1 MPGHRKAA
9 RPRGGVLAQ
18 TLAVIM
24 CVGISGCAGVPSD
37 GPSSMDLAFAEAEDK
52 AAPGLPDVHVLVT
65 LDAEALAKIN
75 AFVPRS
81 FARDFRGS
89 WRASGKQLIGIGD
102 RLTVNVWEP
111 SPDGVFST
119 AESRQTSLRSVVED
133 DGKVYIPYIGR
144 VPAARRSVESLRSAI
159 ETGLSGKAVEPQVQ
173 VLLDDNQA
181 NSVVVMGDVSAPG
194 QLQLPAPGLRLLEA
208 IARAGGTRGPTY
220 ETLATVTRGDRSQSV
235 RLGDVARI
243 PGNNIWLWPGDTVL
257 VLHQP
262 RSFSAFGAVKTSG
275 LMSFKA
281 ETMSLAEALAQAG
294 GLNDRRADA
303 GGIFL
308 MRFEERELAQ
318 WLIDTGRGTA
328 ASGTHAPGMT
338 PVIYRLDFDDPRALF
353 IAQGLIMRDKD
364 VLYVASHPMAELNKF
379 LTSIVSPLLGTARST
394 AVLAE

>member
-1 MPGHRKAA
+1 MEGHCKPMRS
-9 RPRGGVLAQ
+9 RVLA
-18 TLAVIM
+18 LIICAAVA
-24 CVGISGCAGVPSD
+24 GCTAVPSD
-37 GPSSMDLAFAEAEDK
+37 GPSSMELSAAEVED
-52 AAPGLPDVHVLVT
+52 AGTPGLPDVHVLVT
-65 LDAEALAKIN
+65 LDAEALGKIN

-81 FARDFRGS
+81 FAPEFRGS

-119 AESRQTSLRSVVED
+119 AESRQASLRSVVEE
-133 DGKVYIPYIGR
+133 DGKIYIPYIGR

-173 VLLDDNQA
+173 VLLEDNQA
-181 NSVVVMGDVSAPG
+181 NSVVVMGDVASPG
-194 QLQLPAPGLRLLEA
+194 QLQLPAPGLRLLQA

-220 ETLATVTRGDRSQSV
+220 EILATVTRGERSQSV
-235 RLGDVARI
+235 RLGDVAGS
-243 PGNNIWLWPGDTVL
+243 PANNIWLWPGDTVM

-262 RSFSAFGAVKTSG
+262 RTFSAFGAVKTSG
-275 LMSFKA
+275 LLAFKA

-328 ASGTHAPGMT
+328 APGEHAPGMT
-338 PVIYRLDFDDPRALF
+338 PVIYRLDFEDPKALF
-353 IAQGLIMRDKD
+353 IAQGLTMRDKD
-364 VLYVASHPMAELNKF
+364 VLYVASHPVAELNKF
-379 LTSIVSPLLGTARST
+379 LSSVVSPLLGTARST
-394 AVLAE
+394 AVLTE

>member
-1 MPGHRKAA
+1 MQGHRTPSPQLGA
-9 RPRGGVLAQ
+9 VIAQ
-18 TLAVIM
+18 ALAVIM
-24 CVGISGCAGVPSD
+24 CVGLGGCAGVPSD
-37 GPSSMDLAFAEAEDK
+37 GPSATDLNLAATEAK
-52 AAPGLPDVHVLVT
+52 AAQGLPDVHVLVT
-65 LDAEALAKIN
+65 LDAEALARIN
-75 AFVPRS
+75 AAVPRS
-81 FARDFRGS
+81 FAHDFKGI

-144 VPAARRSVESLRSAI
+144 VPAARKSVESLRSAI
-159 ETGLSGKAVEPQVQ
+159 ERGLSGKAVEPQVQ
-173 VLLDDNQA
+173 VLLEDNQA
-181 NSVVVMGDVSAPG
+181 SSVVVMGDVTAPG

-220 ETLATVTRGDRSQSV
+220 ETLATVTRGDRSQSL

-262 RSFSAFGAVKTSG
+262 RSFSAFGAVRTSG
-275 LMSFKA
+275 LMHFKS

-328 ASGTHAPGMT
+328 APGANAPGMT

-353 IAQGLIMRDKD
+353 IAQGLLMRDKD
-364 VLYVASHPMAELNKF
+364 VLYVANHPMAELNKF
-379 LTSIVSPLLGTARST
+379 LTSFVSPLLGTARST